1 MEIFLK
7 RFPEEDFRE
16 ISVEGSIT
24 VEGVYRKFEGD
35 FKYPVVGALRNNT
48 MVHLGA
54 QVKANDRI
62 ELLDMR
68 NSSVLFVYQR
78 SVVFL
83 FLKAAHDVLGKDVKV
98 KLCHPVNNGIYAR
111 TIEDCEECLSKS
123 EEIKKRMQELIDED
137 LPFER
142 LHFSTNKVMKFLD
155 SMKMEEKKNMTKK
168 NGKSAS
174 ASMCELDGYI
184 DFWYDYLLPSTGY
197 IYAFDLVRYYDG
209 FLIRYPRA
217 DHPEGLPKNKDDL
230 KLLTA
235 FQDAD
240 QWETLM
246 GVEYVDDLNKMI
258 KNGKM
263 PELIQVSEAIHEKK
277 IVEIAKEIVE
287 KKKRIILIAGP
298 SSSGKTSFANRLKI
312 QLMVNGLKPIAFS
325 TDDYFI
331 NREDLIPDENGRL
344 NFEGLDALE
353 IEMFNR
359 DMNALLAG
367 EQVDIPT
374 FNFIT
379 GKKEFGS
386 NITQLNQEQPIIIE
400 GIHGLNDKL
409 TADIPDE
416 EKFKIYISPLT
427 SLNIDNHNIVS
438 TTDERM
444 LRRMVRDYKTR
455 GKSADETI
463 RTWPSVRA
471 GEEENIFPYINEAD
485 VFFNSVFIY
494 EMSVLKKYVQ
504 PILEEVTVDM
514 EEYPEAERLLR
525 LLKFFDTCKDE
536 KTILNNSIIREFIGG
551 SIFFE

>member
-1 MEIFLK
+1 MEILLK

-35 FKYPVVGALRNNT
+35 FTYPVVGALRNNT

-62 ELLDMR
+62 EFLDMR
-68 NSSVLFVYQR
+68 NSSVLFIYQR

-111 TIEDCEECLSKS
+111 SLEECEDCLAHT
-123 EEIKKRMQELIDED
+123 EEIKQRMQELIDED

-142 LHFSTNKVMKFLD
+142 LHFSTNKVMEFLD
-155 SMKMEEKKNMTKK
+155 SMKMEEKKSMSKK
-168 NGKSAS
+168 AGKNQT

-197 IYAFDLVRYYDG
+197 IYSFDLVRYYGG

-217 DHPEGLPKNKDDL
+217 GHPEGLPDDKDDL
-230 KLLTA
+230 KLLKA

-246 GVEYVDDLNKMI
+246 GIEYVDDLNKKI
-258 KNGKM
+258 KNGQM

-277 IVEIAKEIVE
+277 IVEIAKEIYQ

-298 SSSGKTSFANRLKI
+298 SSSGKTSFANRLKV
-312 QLMVNGLKPIAFS
+312 QLMVDGVKPIAFS
-325 TDDYFI
+325 TDDYFVD
-331 NREDLIPDENGRL
+331 RDQLIPDENGNL

-353 IEMFNR
+353 VDMFNR
-359 DMNALLAG
+359 DMNALLTG
-367 EQVDIPT
+367 EEVDIPS

-379 GKKEFGS
+379 GKKEYGS
-386 NITQLNQEQPIIIE
+386 NIIKLNSDQPIIIE
-400 GIHGLNDKL
+400 GIHGLNDQL
-409 TADIPDE
+409 TKDIPDE
-416 EKFKIYISPLT
+416 EKYKIYISPLT

-455 GKSADETI
+455 GKSAADTI

-471 GEEENIFPYINEAD
+471 GEEVNIFPYINEAD

-504 PILEEVTVDM
+504 PILEEVTEDM
-514 EEYPEAERLLR
+514 DEYPEAERLLR
-525 LLKFFDTCKDE
+525 LLKFFDTCRDE
-536 KTILNNSIIREFIGG
+536 KIILNNSILREFIGG